1 MLQQSAVAALLEK
14 HVKILH
20 NGTVNCKELS
30 MRPNHLRQGLLQ
42 RLRRDRSAA
51 AAAEMALLLP
61 ALLGMTFSVIQLGF
75 AGVTYSAMM
84 SSARTGA
91 REMTFGMDDDDA
103 EDAVRAQLPGWVR
116 AHANIT
122 ATEDLAGMARVQITV
137 PAARASLIPF
147 LPFPGNLSADITM
160 PRVADR

>member
-1 MLQQSAVAALLEK
+1 MRLNQGQAVARKSLF
-14 HVKILH
+14 
-20 NGTVNCKELS
+20 
-30 MRPNHLRQGLLQ
+30 Q

-61 ALLGMTFSVIQLGF
+61 ALLGMTFSIIQLGF

-103 EDAVRAQLPGWVR
+103 EDAVRAQLPAWVR
-116 AHANIT
+116 AQANID
-122 ATEDLAGMARVQITV
+122 ATEDVAGMARVQITV

-147 LPFPGNLSADITM
+147 LPFPGNLAVDITM